1 MSSSPSLNSGRG
13 FASTHLLSGV
23 SHFDLPTIRSSVM
36 RTFWLGEK
44 MAYSANDDR
53 KIPEGVLLT
62 YCDNL
67 DCLNSFHVVPKNE
80 DDMTFFNELLVDRY
94 ARAPARLLLICP
106 QCGAFVEV
114 LASALEVCTCG
125 QEPHS
130 PLYKP

>member
-1 MSSSPSLNSGRG
+1 
-13 FASTHLLSGV
+13 
-23 SHFDLPTIRSSVM
+23 M

-62 YCDNL
+62 YCNNL
-67 DCLNSFHVVPKNE
+67 DCLKSFHVVPKNE

-94 ARAPARLLLICP
+94 ARAPARLLLLCP

-130 PLYKP
+130 PTYKAE